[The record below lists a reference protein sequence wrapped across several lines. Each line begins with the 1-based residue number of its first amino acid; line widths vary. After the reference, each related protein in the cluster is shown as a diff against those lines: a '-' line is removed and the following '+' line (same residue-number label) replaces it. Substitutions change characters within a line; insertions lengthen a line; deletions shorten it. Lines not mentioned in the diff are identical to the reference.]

1 MRPILFLSALVV
13 LNVEAASLEDAE
25 LQAYFVAEVEK
36 IEREPLT
43 DFKTVEEWKEARPRL
58 REELFEMLSL
68 SPRPEKTD
76 LQAVVTGRVEH
87 EDFTVEKLHFQSMPG
102 LYVTA
107 NLYLPKDAAGPVPA
121 ILYVCGHGP
130 VKENGISY
138 GNKVTYQHHG
148 A

>member
-1 MRPILFLSALVV
+1 MGMEGRSSVPITSNSREFQNLAWRDFSRKFRPTCHTAGMRPILFLSALVV
-13 LNVEAASLEDAE
+13 LNLEAARLEDAE

-76 LQAVVTGRVEH
+76 LQAVVTGRVVH
-87 EDFTVEKLHFQSMPG
+87 SP
-102 LYVTA
+102 
-107 NLYLPKDAAGPVPA
+107 
-121 ILYVCGHGP
+121 
-130 VKENGISY
+130 
-138 GNKVTYQHHG
+138 
-148 A
+148 